1 MKERMRKKMLAIRA
15 PDVSEHVIA
24 LVICTLL
31 VSSCVGQSA
40 NLRLLQNQ
48 AQQRLERSSM

>member
-1 MKERMRKKMLAIRA
+1 MRKKMLAIRA